1 MRERKAYK
9 PRSHPGDHL
18 RRQIGD
24 TAYDTL
30 TGIASAPAGGIVAP
44 MKIVA
49 KIPKIKK
56 IIHDLTHPKHTE
68 PKPKPPPKPKPKPKP
83 KPPPKPSH
91 RDDVLPQAGH
101 SLADYDKK
109 FMMRRRRAG

>member
-68 PKPKPPPKPKPKPKP
+68 PKPKPPPKPKPK
-83 KPPPKPSH
+83 
-91 RDDVLPQAGH
+91 
-101 SLADYDKK
+101 
-109 FMMRRRRAG
+109 